1 MILKRIIIAIY
12 MKSVFPPYDS
22 NIKFYNAIATV
33 LKMLKSKL
41 HFIKKW
47 LKKDAPEYVYMFR
60 IFFILQQKLKNYPK
74 KRKNTTNFDINRIIT
89 NF

>member
-41 HFIKKW
+41 HFIKNG
-47 LKKDAPEYVYMFR
+47 LSKKDAPEYVYMFR
-60 IFFILQQKLKNYPK
+60 IFFNLQQQIWHK
-74 KRKNTTNFDINRIIT
+74 KFNNTAYFDINWIIT